1 MSHLI
6 LTVCKGNIHRSV
18 LAEACISKYLQEL
31 GLEGSF
37 KVASR
42 GLQGTCGTA
51 MPKFPNMRCYS
62 LEYGYTEPILQELEI
77 EIPET
82 KIATPIDEGI
92 VQKASLILAMNS
104 EVLCGFANC
113 LVNQFPK
120 FGFKM
125 RLFSEMA
132 GDIRDVPDCAGK
144 TDTEMYRQVN
154 LTIHAT
160 AKNGIQKMCQLAEL
174 LNPQTSK
181 GE

>member
-77 EIPET
+77 E
-82 KIATPIDEGI
+82 
-92 VQKASLILAMNS
+92 
-104 EVLCGFANC
+104 
-113 LVNQFPK
+113 
-120 FGFKM
+120 
-125 RLFSEMA
+125 
-132 GDIRDVPDCAGK
+132 
-144 TDTEMYRQVN
+144 MYRQVN